1 MGVQLHRVRQGRC
14 VRYPG
19 ERQEAHY
26 PSRLR
31 ALLSLTKKFAILDSR
46 TSPQRGHSPARAAR
60 SSGMLQTRTYHVDP
74 GWYPALQ
81 MVVLLVAFR
90 DEPSD
95 HDLDF
100 VA

>member
-1 MGVQLHRVRQGRC
+1 
-14 VRYPG
+14 
-19 ERQEAHY
+19 
-26 PSRLR
+26 
-31 ALLSLTKKFAILDSR
+31 
-46 TSPQRGHSPARAAR
+46 
-60 SSGMLQTRTYHVDP
+60 MLQTRTYHVDP